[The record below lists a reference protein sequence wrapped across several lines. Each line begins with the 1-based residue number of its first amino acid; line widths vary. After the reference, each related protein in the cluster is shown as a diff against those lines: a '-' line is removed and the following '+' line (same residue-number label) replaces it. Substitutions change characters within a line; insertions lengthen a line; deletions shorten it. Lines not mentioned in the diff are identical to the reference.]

1 MLRFL
6 CFCLAILPLL
16 GACQLARMQVSPALA
31 TVEPF
36 TVDRVLWR
44 VRKPND
50 PLSFG
55 SWRTT
60 RIDVGWSE
68 SRSRQVPVTVSGKS
82 MLDFQSYLRPYR
94 LEVATSNGVPYG
106 ATCQSDA
113 QCGGGKD
120 SCCSGGTCSA
130 AGWCSPLCTDD
141 RDCPTGFLCINENG
155 RRCFFGCTDDRN
167 CPTDFLCREKDQKKG
182 CFFEK

>member
-82 MLDFQSYLRPYR
+82 CIVLSMDTPKTRSEQSFMIADVR
-94 LEVATSNGVPYG
+94 SH
-106 ATCQSDA
+106 
-113 QCGGGKD
+113 
-120 SCCSGGTCSA
+120 SA
-130 AGWCSPLCTDD
+130 GNTQ
-141 RDCPTGFLCINENG
+141 RG
-155 RRCFFGCTDDRN
+155 R
-167 CPTDFLCREKDQKKG
+167 
-182 CFFEK
+182 